1 METLSFQA
9 PKEMKTRLEKFA
21 KDLDRSKGYLIRQA
35 LAEYF
40 EDLADYSEARRYK
53 ATYDPKDN
61 LSLAEI
67 KRKYKL
73 K

>member
-9 PKEMKTRLEKFA
+9 PQEMKQRLEIHA
-21 KDLDRSKGYLIRQA
+21 KQLDRSKGYLIRQA
-35 LAEYF
+35 LGEYL
-40 EDLADYSEARRYK
+40 EELDDYIEAKQYK
-53 ATYDPKDN
+53 AAHDPN
-61 LSLAEI
+61 SNIALAAI